1 MSVSIA
7 IVTKDEELNIR
18 RTLESVKWADE
29 IVVVDSGSTDRTC
42 DIARE
47 FGAKVFSEEWKG
59 FAAQKNSAIEK
70 CTSDW
75 VVSLDADEEL
85 LPECSV
91 EMRSID
97 TNPQGSFNAYLIRRR
112 NFFMNRW
119 LKHGGAYPDSK
130 VRFFKRS
137 KAMFKERAV
146 HEVMENE
153 GTLGE
158 LKGDMNHYAYPTLT
172 LFTEH
177 MNRYSTLGAEVVA
190 AKGRTRFDVINIVV
204 TPVFR
209 FVYNY
214 VFRGAFLDGREGLLF
229 HLYHSVY
236 ISWKYAKAWEL
247 GRMRKS

>member
-7 IVTKDEELNIR
+7 IVTKDEEMNIR

-47 FGAKVFSEEWKG
+47 YGAKVFFEEWKG
-59 FAAQKNSAIEK
+59 FAAQKNSAIQK
-70 CTSDW
+70 CTCDW
-75 VVSLDADEEL
+75 IVSLDADEEL
-85 LPECSV
+85 LPECSA
-91 EMRSID
+91 EIQKID
-97 TNPQGSFNAYLIRRR
+97 ANPAGACDAYVIRRR

-119 LKHGGAYPDSK
+119 LKRGGAYPDSK
-130 VRFFKRS
+130 VRFFKRGM
-137 KAMFKERAV
+137 AGFKERAV

-177 MNRYSTLGAEVVA
+177 MNRYSTLGGEIVA
-190 AKGRTRFDVINIVV
+190 AKGRTYFDPINIVI
-204 TPVFR
+204 TPVVR
-209 FVYNY
+209 FLYNY
-214 VFRGAFLDGREGLLF
+214 FLRGAFLDGREGLLF

-236 ISWKYAKAWEL
+236 ISWKYAKAWEI
-247 GRMRKS
+247 GRAKKP